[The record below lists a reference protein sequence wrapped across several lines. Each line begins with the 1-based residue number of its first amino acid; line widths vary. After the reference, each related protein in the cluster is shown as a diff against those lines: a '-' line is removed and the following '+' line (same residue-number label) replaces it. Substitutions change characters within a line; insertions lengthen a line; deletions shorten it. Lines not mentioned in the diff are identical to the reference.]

1 MEFSIFTQIKYLDMK
16 VLLATPSDGNFSVVA
31 LLILDL
37 RNSGTSTG
45 EHSAFLGDHF
55 EEMVR

>member
-16 VLLATPSDGNFSVVA
+16 VLLATPSDGNFSLVA

-37 RNSGTSTG
+37 RNSGTS
-45 EHSAFLGDHF
+45 S
-55 EEMVR
+55 R

>member
-1 MEFSIFTQIKYLDMK
+1 MK

-37 RNSGTSTG
+37 RNSGTSTA
-45 EHSAFLGDHF
+45 ERSAFLEDRFG
-55 EEMVR
+55 EMVR